1 MAWLLIISSFIVLW
15 IASLFKILVGSSSH
29 SKGVFLTNGGTL
41 GKRNVLLVVAHPDD
55 ESMFFSP
62 TLSHLTS
69 RGHNPHIL
77 CLSIGDADGKGD
89 IRKEELYQACAILK
103 VPLQQVKFLDHPD
116 LQDGF
121 GKVWD
126 HNLLA
131 KIIGDEVIS
140 HDIDLIITF
149 DSYGVSGHCN
159 HCDINH
165 GVRNLLRD
173 TSQRKV
179 EAWELVSTNILR
191 KYSGPIDIWF
201 SFLYAA
207 QHSNEKMHCLVN
219 EHPRKSF
226 HAMAQH
232 SSQWV
237 WFRKLFVAF
246 SSYTYVNT
254 LRVMG

>member
-15 IASLFKILVGSSSH
+15 VASLFKILLGSFSH

-55 ESMFFSP
+55 ESMQALVFFSL
-62 TLSHLTS
+62 TLSYLTS

-77 CLSIGDADGKGD
+77 CLSTGDADGKGD
-89 IRKEELYQACAILK
+89 IRKEEHYHACAILK

-149 DSYGVSGHCN
+149 DSYSVSGHYN
-159 HCDINH
+159 HSLSQRNNDPTKASRPWDIVILSIILLFFPFHFLYFNYFMLLMKC
-165 GVRNLLRD
+165 GDLLKLLR
-173 TSQRKV
+173 
-179 EAWELVSTNILR
+179 N
-191 KYSGPIDIWF
+191 F
-201 SFLYAA
+201 SNSMVKIG
-207 QHSNEKMHCLVN
+207 H
-219 EHPRKSF
+219 
-226 HAMAQH
+226 
-232 SSQWV
+232 
-237 WFRKLFVAF
+237 
-246 SSYTYVNT
+246 
-254 LRVMG
+254 